1 MKVFKAL
8 ASLFKINLSMF
19 KGEDKLWDELKKKLQ
34 NNDDPDYMVS
44 QALAT
49 INNVLNRRE
58 GEGKKSKGLQKLHDN
73 LVDSKTLSDQL
84 NILASG
90 KGTGWGTA
98 WDSEL
103 REFFKK
109 FQQDIKKYEN
119 IPAVKF
125 TDANKMSESKK
136 SNNDFDNKI
145 SNNETH
151 QTNEIMKNA
160 GHDLTQHEH
169 NSDKV
174 LNGSLNT
181 EGINNLQVQNDNE
194 LDNPTGT
201 ENKESKTGSDDF
213 SDALGRVLTKLTD
226 PKFGENLKKI
236 YNCFE
241 LVKKDKTK
249 FDDLISLIVKVLDNF
264 KEYKDNNVST
274 VLDNL
279 KISIKNLQDNENPL
293 FTNKKERNPESSYY
307 LELNKLDK
315 LCYHGVQ
322 KEDKNDFYHILRWTL
337 KYILHPLPFELLS
350 SKIDV
355 KISKGN
361 SIIFENK
368 KPNAKDFKQLGG
380 TMQCWFLST
389 LKNLVRK
396 NPRSIKNIFR
406 KYAPDF
412 TFDSSKPMFLYL
424 YKPNKID
431 FGFDA
436 GDGQYPVTSLAKPT
450 IVEINPWT
458 ENKYPLE
465 KHANIKKGSKISTP
479 SWPWL
484 IEKGLG
490 KLATKCGMNTTYLFN
505 NRGQRVDFA
514 LLFLVGDSIR
524 TKVISV
530 PIGKEDDEKEK
541 KRCLQEVKDAIMNG
555 QGVIGGIGDHWV
567 SVMEVDPTNLIV
579 TIQDQFN
586 KESKTEKM
594 YFPNYPMDFVAFEI

>member
-19 KGEDKLWDELKKKLQ
+19 KGEDKLWDELKNKLQ
-34 NNDDPDYMVS
+34 NNDDPNYMVS
-44 QALAT
+44 QALET

-119 IPAVKF
+119 IPAVK
-125 TDANKMSESKK
+125 
-136 SNNDFDNKI
+136 
-145 SNNETH
+145 
-151 QTNEIMKNA
+151 
-160 GHDLTQHEH
+160 
-169 NSDKV
+169 
-174 LNGSLNT
+174 
-181 EGINNLQVQNDNE
+181 
-194 LDNPTGT
+194 
-201 ENKESKTGSDDF
+201 
-213 SDALGRVLTKLTD
+213 DALGRVVPKLTD

-279 KISIKNLQDNENPL
+279 KISIKNLQDNETPL
-293 FTNKKERNPESSYY
+293 FTNKKERDPESSYY

-322 KEDKNDFYHILRWTL
+322 KEDKNDFYHILRWIL

-350 SKIDV
+350 SNIDV

-424 YKPNKID
+424 YTPIMRSID
-431 FGFDA
+431 PEVDKQLMA
-436 GDGQYPVTSLAKPT
+436 EGQYITENLAKPT

-465 KHANIKKGSKISTP
+465 TNAHIKKGAKISTP

-505 NRGQRVDFA
+505 DKGQRIDFA

-524 TKVISV
+524 REFIYV
-530 PIGKEDDEKEK
+530 KEK
-541 KRCLQEVKDAIMNG
+541 KEHEKSEQKTCLEKVKNAISKG
-555 QGVIGGIGDHWV
+555 KGVIAGIGDHWV

-586 KESKTEKM
+586 EESKTEKM
-594 YFPNYPMDFVAFEI
+594 YFPNYLMDFVAFEI